1 MLLLHN
7 VRSFKLQHLEIIF
20 LSLLKI
26 VAQEGKLNFTAEE
39 LKFSELFK
47 TYFYFECKI
56 NL

>member
-47 TYFYFECKI
+47 TYFYFESKI